1 MKQLRSLS
9 VTVDKLQAEK
19 EDLQEQLRKAND
31 ELTSKEIR
39 ATSRSPS
46 KALLLRMEWLAGSG
60 LTANEIQ
67 SWQLHTAQTN
77 TRLLNVLSDLV
88 KTYVDTEQEIQD
100 ALGMSCQTQ
109 GSKEDFADG
118 FLSEL
123 CEDGPDLT
131 PRTWDMFA
139 SAIGMQDTSEMEGE
153 DVVLGASRRL
163 RTAVDRVLRLLAE
176 VSEHRGEDFRSLVQ
190 RNRDLCQELRQES
203 QLHNQLALDLL
214 HAQERG
220 RALEHEKQHLE
231 DMVSQLE
238 EQQTELQREVR
249 SLRARAQRLE
259 DARESLGEQRQLL
272 EEQRRMLREGLH
284 EPQITPCPTSTS
296 EQAPTEA
303 PEGLLE
309 EHERLS
315 EEKRRLQRSQDQERD
330 VLAARLAE
338 LEAALEEAS
347 TQREELLETRRL
359 EVADLQ
365 AQIDAM
371 DKQLLS
377 HKKFIEEQTHEREQ
391 EREDFAQE
399 LAKMQEALKDKEK
412 IQNCEQRLSK
422 EIESLEQQL
431 RMRVEDHG
439 LVQRK
444 RDQLEAEVRSRDDKI
459 HDLRD
464 IIRDLEADL
473 SNKSHT
479 VHELTQ
485 KVSHLEEALAE
496 ARRGEQEALL
506 ELEKT
511 RGGTQSNAS
520 ADMARR
526 VRQLEE
532 QLEARTQELEKDGPD
547 GILTTRVQGAGALS
561 GGESGEPHSA
571 ALSGT
576 SEDSSSLSA
585 AGVQT
590 LSVDDIR
597 DGLSPSA
604 LQWDELRGLEE
615 KVDALV
621 AAVGDSFQ
629 ENAQLRKA
637 LKSTR
642 KEKEASGY
650 FNRCK
655 SELEREKRALQELNQ
670 QQLLQVSALKA
681 HVEDARLG
689 LSPAGTQ
696 GGGPVGQ
703 QLRQLRKDLLRE
715 KEAREAAE
723 HKVRA
728 LSATSNTDDYSC
740 SACLRETQVD

>member
-1 MKQLRSLS
+1 MAGSLDSLDGKLPEGKSEERTTQEAVKSKHRPATSVAENRDASAEWSDISVEDILYERSELMKQLRSLS

-39 ATSRSPS
+39 ATSRSP
-46 KALLLRMEWLAGSG
+46 R
-60 LTANEIQ
+60 
-67 SWQLHTAQTN
+67 HTAQTN

-100 ALGMSCQTQ
+100 ALGQLGLSRVDSPASNTAADEDYSSLGGMSCQTQ

-249 SLRARAQRLE
+249 SLRAQAQRLE

-284 EPQITPCPTSTS
+284 EPQIR
-296 EQAPTEA
+296 
-303 PEGLLE
+303 LLE

-479 VHELTQ
+479 VHELTL

-532 QLEARTQELEKDGPD
+532 QLESRTQELEKMVQMGSLLQEFRAQVCVC
-547 GILTTRVQGAGALS
+547 ILL
-561 GGESGEPHSA
+561 P
-571 ALSGT
+571 LY
-576 SEDSSSLSA
+576 SSL
-585 AGVQT
+585 
-590 LSVDDIR
+590 
-597 DGLSPSA
+597 
-604 LQWDELRGLEE
+604 LQ
-615 KVDALV
+615 A
-621 AAVGDSFQ
+621 
-629 ENAQLRKA
+629 
-637 LKSTR
+637 
-642 KEKEASGY
+642 
-650 FNRCK
+650 
-655 SELEREKRALQELNQ
+655 
-670 QQLLQVSALKA
+670 
-681 HVEDARLG
+681 
-689 LSPAGTQ
+689 
-696 GGGPVGQ
+696 
-703 QLRQLRKDLLRE
+703 
-715 KEAREAAE
+715 
-723 HKVRA
+723 
-728 LSATSNTDDYSC
+728 
-740 SACLRETQVD
+740 

>member
-39 ATSRSPS
+39 ATSRSP
-46 KALLLRMEWLAGSG
+46 R
-60 LTANEIQ
+60 
-67 SWQLHTAQTN
+67 HTAQTN